1 MFVAETAQMLARNVN
16 YEIPA
21 LKKQIA
27 KCQQIQKVYYVLTFP
42 THNFPKNS
50 ICTLSMIHANISAMK
65 KWPYT
70 RGDLS

>member
-1 MFVAETAQMLARNVN
+1 LARNVN

-50 ICTLSMIHANISAMK
+50 ICTLSLIHDYKQNNSYIKRMLK
-65 KWPYT
+65 NDPNDVT
-70 RGDLS
+70 